1 MIKVKV
7 TVRRFEYDELKRKLQ
22 PDERIVILSCDSC
35 AKLNDGLGGEQG
47 IKSLADK
54 LVEDGFNVIHRDLLN
69 VACSPDELKERLE
82 KEKIQELLN
91 EADVLIPLSCSA
103 GIERVEEVLP
113 GLRILR
119 VTKTLGIGTYS
130 PETGVRLTEPFQGIE
145 IEIDHEDG
153 ISIAEAANRLDL
165 YAGSF

>member
-7 TVRRFEYDELKRKLQ
+7 TVRLIEYDELKRKLQ

-54 LVEDGFNVIHRDLLN
+54 LLADGFNIVHRELLN
-69 VACSPDELKERLE
+69 VACSPEELKERLNDGE
-82 KEKIQELLN
+82 VKKLFE
-91 EADVLIPLSCSA
+91 EADVIIPLSCSA
-103 GIERVEEVLP
+103 GIERVEEAVP
-113 GLRILR
+113 KLRILR
-119 VTKTLGIGTYS
+119 AMKTLGLGTYS
-130 PETGVRLTEPFQGIE
+130 PETGVRLTEPFKGIE

-153 ISIAEAANRLDL
+153 ISLNEAADRLGL